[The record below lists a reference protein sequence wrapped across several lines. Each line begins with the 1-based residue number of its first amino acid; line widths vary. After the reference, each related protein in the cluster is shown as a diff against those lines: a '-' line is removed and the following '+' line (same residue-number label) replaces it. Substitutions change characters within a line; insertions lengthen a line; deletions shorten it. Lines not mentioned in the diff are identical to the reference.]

1 MLILSP
7 TDLTLHPAEL
17 QYPTR
22 LHVFSFL
29 ALPCLASWHCCSHCT
44 FMLHKQSEILSHTH
58 LNMSFFHT
66 QNLKSV
72 CEKAIHIYGCIYV
85 FLYTEDTFIKE

>member
-7 TDLTLHPAEL
+7 TDFTLHPAEL

-29 ALPCLASWHCCSHCT
+29 ALPCLASWHCCSHCA

-66 QNLKSV
+66 QNQSV
-72 CEKAIHIYGCIYV
+72 RKLYIYMDV
-85 FLYTEDTFIKE
+85 